1 MAVMLFKGEMKQL
14 VFFLKKTL
22 SHVFVASVVVVVVL
36 FGFFFFNNFSTFFF
50 GLRKIIAIFSK
61 KYKTSIVE
69 C

>member
-36 FGFFFFNNFSTFFF
+36 FGFFFLTIFPLFS
-50 GLRKIIAIFSK
+50 L
-61 KYKTSIVE
+61 V
-69 C
+69 